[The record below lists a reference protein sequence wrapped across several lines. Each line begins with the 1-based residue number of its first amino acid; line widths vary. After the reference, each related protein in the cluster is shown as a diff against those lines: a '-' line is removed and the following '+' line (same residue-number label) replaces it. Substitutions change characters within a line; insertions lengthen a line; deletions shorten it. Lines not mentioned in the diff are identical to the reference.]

1 VAADR
6 WSGPA
11 PWMSIILHNRDI
23 RSRLSDREPASSL
36 DVLGWIG
43 VVMSPFYL
51 EGDLAGTPVSF
62 SPSVRRMRCSQAG
75 RDVLRQ
81 EAAVRRYAPRV
92 IRIIYAQKSAPF
104 SRRAPDVLA
113 RLHLLTLLT
122 FQASQDQG
130 FFHSAAPPMS
140 SRILP

>member
-1 VAADR
+1 MAADR

-51 EGDLAGTPVSF
+51 DGDLAGTPGSF
-62 SPSVRRMRCSQAG
+62 SPSVRNMRCSQVGYA
-75 RDVLRQ
+75 VLRQ
-81 EAAVRRYAPRV
+81 EAVVLRYAPCL
-92 IRIIYAQKSAPF
+92 IRTKRAQQLALF
-104 SRRAPDVLA
+104 SGMACDVLA
-113 RLHLLTLLT
+113 SLQLRGVK
-122 FQASQDQG
+122 QRS
-130 FFHSAAPPMS
+130 
-140 SRILP
+140 